1 MSFIRVKEQ
10 SFYGCPGGEVGDGFL
25 KKSEILSFVGVRD
38 PDSYIIGKSL
48 TEPQLR
54 LDGSRLEVDEIYATS
69 SLFING
75 LNISDYIT
83 GSSIQDQNFNSNL
96 RDSRLDISEAF
107 EKDELGDI
115 SPSNASLISDS
126 MWILRDDNNLELRA
140 NIWRYDTGP
149 EAFTDD
155 ISF

>member
-1 MSFIRVKEQ
+1 MDYFRIKDPLKRV
-10 SFYGCPGGEVGDGFL
+10 G
-25 KKSEILSFVGVRD
+25 

-69 SLFING
+69 ALFING